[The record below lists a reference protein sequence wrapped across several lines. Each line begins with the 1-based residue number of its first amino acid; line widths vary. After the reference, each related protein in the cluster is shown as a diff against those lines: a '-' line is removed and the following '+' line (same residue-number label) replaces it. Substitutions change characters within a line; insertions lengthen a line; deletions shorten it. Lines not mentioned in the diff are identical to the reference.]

1 MKKLFAFLSFLFIT
15 QIAMADIIC
24 DIRFSDYFALY
35 EINEY
40 DCPSG
45 YYLPAN
51 TLGCQPCLYGRY
63 CAGGTYTFN
72 KDNDQGIIIGS
83 YVCNSGYFL
92 PANADKCK
100 PCPSDFNCPGGT
112 FQFNPD
118 MFQGL
123 YFTEIITTATMNN
136 VCAANFTT
144 DNSAIYEANKHDC
157 ATGFYMPANMDGC
170 IQCPENN
177 YCAGGTYTFNETV
190 TQGITQCPDSN
201 PYAPV
206 GMWTESQCG
215 RKLHVG
221 DDFLYVHQSP
231 ANPTTHRLYVRV
243 NETVYS
249 ANATPVSERPDLKMS
264 ANNQHSLHVKIDG
277 IEYLIHD
284 DSVK

>member
-1 MKKLFAFLSFLFIT
+1 MNKLFTSLLFVFIT
-15 QIAMADIIC
+15 QIAFADNVVCNIP
-24 DIRFSDYFALY
+24 YKEYTALY
-35 EINEY
+35 EINKY
-40 DCPSG
+40 DCGVG

-51 TLGCQPCLYGRY
+51 TDGCRPCLYGRY

-72 KDNDQGIIIGS
+72 TDNDQGIIIGS

-100 PCPSDFNCPGGT
+100 PCPSGFYCPGGT
-112 FQFNPD
+112 FQFNPNL
-118 MFQGL
+118 FQGL
-123 YFTEIITTATMNN
+123 EVRGNITTTMNN
-136 VCAANFTT
+136 ACATNFPS
-144 DNSAIYEANKHDC
+144 DISAIYEPNKHDC
-157 ATGFYMPANMDGC
+157 ATGFYMPANTDGC
-170 IQCPENN
+170 IECPENN

-221 DDFLYVHQSP
+221 DDFLYVHKSP
-231 ANPTTHRLYVRV
+231 ATPNEHRLYVKF
-243 NETVYS
+243 EDIVYS
-249 ANATPVSERPDLKMS
+249 VNATPVSENLNLKMS
-264 ANNQHSLHVKIDG
+264 ANAQRSLHVKIYG
-277 IEYLIHD
+277 VEYLIHD

>member
-15 QIAMADIIC
+15 QIAMADDIVC
-24 DIRFSDYFALY
+24 DDSGIRYFAIY
-35 EINEY
+35 EINTY

-51 TLGCQPCLYGRY
+51 TLG
-63 CAGGTYTFN
+63 
-72 KDNDQGIIIGS
+72 
-83 YVCNSGYFL
+83 
-92 PANADKCK
+92 CK

-123 YFTEIITTATMNN
+123 EFRDTITTTMNN
-136 VCAANFTT
+136 ACAANFPSGI
-144 DNSAIYEANKHDC
+144 SAIYAPNVHDC

-190 TQGITQCPDSN
+190 TQGIIPCPDSN

-221 DDFLYVHQSP
+221 DEYLYVHRSP
-231 ANPTTHRLYVRV
+231 ANPTEHRLYIKFGD
-243 NETVYS
+243 NVYS
-249 ANATPVSERPDLKMS
+249 ANATPIDSNPNIKMS
-264 ANNQHSLHVKIDG
+264 ANAQRSLHVKIDG

>member
-24 DIRFSDYFALY
+24 DIRFSDYFAVY
-35 EINEY
+35 EINTY

-51 TLGCQPCLYGRY
+51 TFGCQPCP
-63 CAGGTYTFN
+63 
-72 KDNDQGIIIGS
+72 
-83 YVCNSGYFL
+83 SG
-92 PANADKCK
+92 
-100 PCPSDFNCPGGT
+100 FNCPGGT
-112 FQFNPD
+112 FQFNPNL
-118 MFQGL
+118 FQGL
-123 YFTEIITTATMNN
+123 YFTENITTATMNN
-136 VCAANFTT
+136 VCAANFPT
-144 DNSAIYEANKHDC
+144 DIFAIYEPNKHDC

-170 IQCPENN
+170 VECPENN
-177 YCAGGTYTFNETV
+177 YCVGGIYTFSETK
-190 TQGITQCPDSN
+190 TQGILPCPETH

-215 RKLHVG
+215 RKLHIG
-221 DDFLYVHQSP
+221 GKYLYLHKSP
-231 ANPTTHRLYVRV
+231 ATPTPHRLYVRV

>member
-24 DIRFSDYFALY
+24 DIRFRDYFALY
-35 EINEY
+35 EINAY

-51 TLGCQPCLYGRY
+51 TDGCRPCLYGRY

-72 KDNDQGIIIGS
+72 TDNDQGIIIGS

-100 PCPSDFNCPGGT
+100 PCPSGLYCPGGT
-112 FQFNPD
+112 FQFNPN

-123 YFTEIITTATMNN
+123 EVRGNITTTMNN
-136 VCAANFTT
+136 ACATNFPT
-144 DNSAIYEANKHDC
+144 DITAIYEPNKHNC
-157 ATGFYMPANMDGC
+157 ATGFYMPANTDGC
-170 IQCPENN
+170 VECPENN

-190 TQGITQCPDSN
+190 TQGITPCPESEPN
-201 PYAPV
+201 APM
-206 GMWTESQCG
+206 GMWLESQCG
-215 RKLHVG
+215 RKLHVAG
-221 DDFLYVHQSP
+221 EYLYLHKSP

-249 ANATPVSERPDLKMS
+249 ANTTPISESPDLKMS
-264 ANNQHSLHVKIDG
+264 ANTQQSLHVKIDS

-284 DSVK
+284 DSSK